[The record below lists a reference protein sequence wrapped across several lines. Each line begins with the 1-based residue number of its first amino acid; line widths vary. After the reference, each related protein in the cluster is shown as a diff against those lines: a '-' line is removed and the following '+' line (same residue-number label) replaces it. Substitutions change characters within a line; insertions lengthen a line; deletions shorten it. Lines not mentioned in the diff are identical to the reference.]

1 VLIASEGSILGQ
13 GVTLVPSSVSLSHLH
28 VISAVKLCCI
38 KTSTKIVIFYIKSIQ
53 FMILYVCTCAFLLHQ
68 ESFDMILVDN
78 PPYYDGGVAVGMSNV
93 EVKCMLTNLKNDQ
106 PYFYS
111 KERVLPT

>member
-1 VLIASEGSILGQ
+1 VLIASEGGILGQ

-53 FMILYVCTCAFLLHQ
+53 FMICMCV
-68 ESFDMILVDN
+68 LVHFCFIKN
-78 PPYYDGGVAVGMSNV
+78 PSI
-93 EVKCMLTNLKNDQ
+93 
-106 PYFYS
+106 
-111 KERVLPT
+111 

>member
-1 VLIASEGSILGQ
+1 
-13 GVTLVPSSVSLSHLH
+13 
-28 VISAVKLCCI
+28 
-38 KTSTKIVIFYIKSIQ
+38 
-53 FMILYVCTCAFLLHQ
+53 
-68 ESFDMILVDN
+68 MILVDN